1 MEVECLRMAEGEEN
15 VIPLQFVYRHLGD
28 VLLAMPY
35 IECCK
40 FSDVVRTMDH
50 VEVRMYMRH
59 LLRALAHIHNLGI
72 IHRDIKPANFLYDRS
87 RGVFKLV
94 DFGLAQRVGEA
105 GQVSERRTAAA
116 AVATAAF
123 ISAPPQPQCKRKLT
137 SSDLANSME
146 SPPPSAH
153 HSKRQKLHHP
163 SGERGASRKV
173 LTDKYSSLKFRSTL
187 ERRRK

>member
-116 AVATAAF
+116 AVTAAF

-173 LTDKYSSLKFRSTL
+173 LTDKYSSLKFRSYT
-187 ERRRK
+187 